1 MVHTRK
7 FIVSMIAVLL
17 VLPIFGQQAK
27 KATLMILPS
36 DNWCTQRYF
45 TITYED
51 QGRTIVTPDYPT
63 AFREDAELGGV
74 ISKVGEMLTAKG
86 YSIKDCEQE
95 FRSLQNRMAED
106 NVTMSSTSA
115 ASLAESPLDILKR
128 RTKADIIIQVGWQ
141 VNKEKSGKS
150 ITFTIEAFDTYTSKR
165 IATASGTNKASD
177 NIIPRQLEKAI
188 SKKINDFDTQLI
200 TYYSDLQA
208 NGREIIMTIRCWD
221 SWENNLETEFGNE
234 ELLDCIQNWLTE
246 NTVKGAFN
254 LTDATETMA
263 QLEQVRI
270 PFFDEKNKAMDA
282 RNFATK
288 LRKYLAQDPYNIT
301 SKVLT
306 RGLGEVVL
314 ILGEK

>member
-1 MVHTRK
+1 MK
-7 FIVSMIAVLL
+7 KIGMFIVTAVLA
-17 VLPIFGQQAK
+17 LPIFAQQEK

-36 DNWCTQRYF
+36 DNWCAQRYF
-45 TITYED
+45 TTTYED
-51 QGRTIVTPDYPT
+51 QGRSVVTPDYPT

-74 ISKVGEMLTAKG
+74 ISKVGELLTAKG
-86 YSIKDCEQE
+86 YNLKDCEQE
-95 FRSLQNRMAED
+95 FKSLQNRMAED
-106 NVTMSSTSA
+106 NVTTSSTSA

-177 NIIPRQLEKAI
+177 DIIPRQLEKAI
-188 SKKINDFDTQLI
+188 SKKINDFDTQLT

-221 SWENNLETEFGNE
+221 SWENNLETEFDDE

-254 LTDATETMA
+254 LTDASETMA

-282 RNFATK
+282 RSFATK
-288 LRKYLAQDPYNIT
+288 LRKYLAQEPYNIT
-301 SKVLT
+301 SKILT
-306 RGLGEVVL
+306 RGLGEVIIV
-314 ILGEK
+314 LGEK

>member
-1 MVHTRK
+1 M
-7 FIVSMIAVLL
+7 FIVAAVLA
-17 VLPIFGQQAK
+17 LPIFAQQEK

-36 DNWCTQRYF
+36 DNWCAQRYF
-45 TITYED
+45 TTTYED
-51 QGRTIVTPDYPT
+51 QGRSVVTPDYPT

-74 ISKVGEMLTAKG
+74 ISKVGELLTAKG
-86 YSIKDCEQE
+86 YSLKDCEQE
-95 FRSLQNRMAED
+95 FKSLQNRIAED

-177 NIIPRQLEKAI
+177 DIIPRQLEKAI
-188 SKKINDFDTQLI
+188 SKKINDFDTQLT

-254 LTDATETMA
+254 LTDASETMA

-282 RNFATK
+282 RSFATK
-288 LRKYLAQDPYNIT
+288 LRKYLAQEPYNIT
-301 SKVLT
+301 SKILT
-306 RGLGEVVL
+306 RGLGEVIIV
-314 ILGEK
+314 LGEK